1 MESTIRDWRSIGC
14 AAALGLVTLVAPPA
28 GARIGVISPVGEDGI
43 PLEYPD
49 ELPEDS
55 GEVLPLTWSFV
66 VEQVP
71 LVVAGATLDRECPSG
86 ISPVIDDVVDEA
98 LKLMTG
104 LDAEA
109 AVDLLDELQ
118 DDLPCLD
125 EPVTSPELADIY
137 YYRAAA
143 LAFLGEDES
152 ARWSMRSAVAIEPS
166 LSPDQNLPGKINT
179 WLKEEQARGRDV
191 VSVRLRV
198 PIEMTVRID
207 GQGEEPELAVD
218 GLGLIQW
225 EDARG
230 RWSSALLRDVGDSV
244 VVSTVEGV
252 QERLQHRDDP
262 MVLPLAAALGE
273 ALYHPM
279 RIDQALLWDGGDGV
293 VLWDSLER
301 EARWFEETPRVRGG
315 GSSRDGSKGD
325 RDDHFRFV
333 LVGGVAHFDSF
344 PYATAGADCTILL
357 YGRLALALGADA
369 AFPLTEFQERRT
381 VPIFH
386 SGLRLRLG
394 PLAIKAHPFLGL
406 AFRGGIKEEHAG
418 KPTAMLGGSATV
430 GVDLRPMK
438 HMVIRIAVDGG
449 FLDQRGLV
457 HARIGFGFG
466 I

>member
-14 AAALGLVTLVAPPA
+14 AAALGLVFLAPPPA
-28 GARIGVISPVGEDGI
+28 SARIGVISPVGDDGI
-43 PLEYPD
+43 PQEYPA
-49 ELPEDS
+49 ELPEGS

-66 VEQVP
+66 SEQVP
-71 LVVAGATLDRECPSG
+71 LVVAGARLDRECPSG
-86 ISPVIDDVVDEA
+86 ISPTIDAAVDEA

-104 LDAEA
+104 LDAQA
-109 AVDLLDELQ
+109 AVNLLDELV
-118 DDLPCLD
+118 DELPCLD
-125 EPVTSPELADIY
+125 EPVTSPELADIF

-143 LAFLGEDES
+143 LAFLGEDDS
-152 ARWSMRSAVAIEPS
+152 ARWSMRSAVAIEVA

-179 WLKEEQARGRDV
+179 WLKEEQARGRDLIG
-191 VSVRLRV
+191 VRLRV
-198 PIEMTVRID
+198 PTGMTVLID
-207 GQGEEPELAVD
+207 GQGDEPELAED
-218 GLGLIQW
+218 GLGLLQW
-225 EDARG
+225 QDASG
-230 RWSSALLRDVGDSV
+230 RWNSALLEDVGDSV
-244 VVSTVEGV
+244 VLSTALGI

-262 MVLPLAAALGE
+262 LVLPLAAALSE

-279 RIDQALLWDGGDGV
+279 RIDQALLWDGGEGV

-301 EARWFEETPRVRGG
+301 EARWSEEVPRVRGG
-315 GSSRDGSKGD
+315 GSTQGVANAD
-325 RDDHFRFV
+325 RDDHLRFV

-357 YGRLALALGADA
+357 YGRLSFALGADA

-386 SGLRLRLG
+386 TGLRLRLG
-394 PLAIKAHPFLGL
+394 PLALKAHPFLGL
-406 AFRGGIKEEHAG
+406 AFRGGIKEEYEG
-418 KPTAMLGGSATV
+418 KPTAMLGGSGTV